1 MYPTEPA
8 RELSQYFVSDPEL
21 IPKIKTALRM
31 VNGGPQDPSLNPL
44 TGKPPVWRIPILA
57 TPRISANTTTKL
69 LLGRCQNYFGTNL
82 VMEQRSFTLEN
93 RKTK

>member
-21 IPKIKTALRM
+21 IPKIKTALRK

-44 TGKPPVWRIPILA
+44 TGKPPVWRIPTRPHIGIFLHLA
-57 TPRISANTTTKL
+57 GDSCQVLR
-69 LLGRCQNYFGTNL
+69 LGIH
-82 VMEQRSFTLEN
+82 
-93 RKTK
+93 

>member
-21 IPKIKTALRM
+21 IPKIKTALRK

-44 TGKPPVWRIPILA
+44 TGKPPVWRIP
-57 TPRISANTTTKL
+57 RII
-69 LLGRCQNYFGTNL
+69 
-82 VMEQRSFTLEN
+82 
-93 RKTK
+93 

>member
-21 IPKIKTALRM
+21 IPKIKTALRK

-44 TGKPPVWRIPILA
+44 TGKPPVWRIPILRGFVVFWIQKMDCPKI
-57 TPRISANTTTKL
+57 PRFHA
-69 LLGRCQNYFGTNL
+69 CQI
-82 VMEQRSFTLEN
+82 
-93 RKTK
+93 